1 MYALV
6 RSCSDCLYFFSLCF
20 SPFNGWLAVELCVAW
35 TQPAALIL
43 TFMSAAFAFTLL
55 FMAGE
60 QLQNVALETTS
71 KETGP
76 VRKL

>member
-1 MYALV
+1 LG
-6 RSCSDCLYFFSLCF
+6 
-20 SPFNGWLAVELCVAW
+20 GWLAVELCVAW

-71 KETGP
+71 KETGRYEFITKQSP